1 MEPLLLRDYSRIA
14 PLQIQAY
21 NAATHVDYK
30 DMPLEPIV
38 PEITVGGNAGNS
50 TVTKRR
56 EGVEELEG
64 DSPSSTPT
72 KGTETSLLVL

>member
-1 MEPLLLRDYSRIA
+1 MEPLFVREYSRIA

-21 NAATHVDYK
+21 NAATHVNYK

-38 PEITVGGNAGNS
+38 PEVTVGGSAGN
-50 TVTKRR
+50 TAITKCR

-72 KGTETSLLVL
+72 KGIETSS